1 MLRVWSAPGPRLS
14 VCPGAARGGGAG
26 CVVCVSLGCA
36 RGARGPRNKLSWRRP
51 VASPV
56 GPGLRLGSEGWG
68 PGGRRL
74 RHVGLFVVSQVQ
86 RGAGWWRIRD
96 GAGSAGRRGR
106 GPEGPARA
114 GCTFEETSDP
124 AVPCEYSQAQYDDFQ
139 WEQVRIHPGTRA
151 PADLPHGSYLVV
163 NASQHAPGQRA
174 HVIFQSL
181 SENDT
186 HCVQFSYFLY
196 SRDGHSPGT
205 LGIYVRVNGGPLG
218 SAVWN
223 MTGSHGRQWHQAELA
238 VSTFW
243 PNEYQ
248 VLFEALIS
256 PDRRGYMGLDDILL
270 LSYPC
275 AKAPHFSRLGD
286 VEVNAGQNASFQCMA
301 AGRAAEAERFLLQR
315 QSGALLPAAGVRHI
329 SHRRFM
335 ATFSLVAVS
344 REDQDLYRCVSQ
356 APRGA
361 GVSNFAELIVKEP
374 PTPIAP
380 PQLLRAGPTYLIIQ
394 LNTNSI
400 IGDGPIVRKEIEYR
414 MARGPWAEVHAVSLQ
429 TYKLWHLD
437 PDTEYE
443 ISVLLTRP
451 GDGGTGRPGPPLVSR
466 TKCAEPMRAPKGL
479 AFAEIQARQLTLQ
492 WEPLGYNVTRC
503 HTYTVS
509 LCYHYTLGSSH
520 NQTVRECVKMERGVS
535 RYTIKNLLPY
545 RNVHV
550 RLVLTNPEG
559 RKEGKEVTFQ
569 TDEDVPGG
577 IAAESLTFT
586 PLEDMI
592 FLKWEEPQE
601 PNGLITQ
608 YEISYQSVE
617 SSDPAV
623 NVPGPRRT
631 ISKLR
636 NETYHVFS
644 NLHPGTTYLFSVRA
658 RTGKGF
664 GQAALTEITTNIS
677 APSFDYADM
686 PSPLGESENTIT
698 VLLRPAQ
705 GRGAPIS
712 VYQVI
717 VEEERPR
724 RLRREP
730 GSQDCFPVPLTFD
743 AALARGLVHY
753 FGAELAASSLPE
765 AMPFTVGDNQTYR
778 GFWNPPLEPRK
789 AYLIYFQAASHLKG
803 ETRLNCIRLARKAA
817 CKESKQPLEVSQRS
831 EEMGLILGICAGG
844 LAVLILL
851 LGAIIIIIRKGRN
864 HYAYS
869 YYPKPVNMTKATVNY
884 RQEKTHMMSAV
895 DRSFTDQSTLQEDER
910 LGLSFMDAHGYS
922 PRGDQRGGGVT
933 EASSL
938 LGGSPR
944 RPCGRK
950 GSPYHT
956 GQLHPAVRVADLL
969 QHINQMKTAE
979 GYGFKQEY
987 ESFFEGW
994 DATKKKDKVKGAR
1007 QEPMPAYDRHRVKLH
1022 PMLGDPDA
1030 DYINANYIDIRI
1042 NREGYHR
1049 SNHFIATQGPKPE
1062 MVYDF
1067 WRMVWQE
1074 HCSSIVMITK
1084 LVEVGRVKCSRY
1096 WPEDS
1101 DMYGD
1106 IKITLVKTE
1115 TLAEYVV
1122 RSFALERRGYSARH
1136 EVRQF
1141 HFTAW
1146 PEHGVPYHA
1155 TGLLA
1160 FIRRVK
1166 ASTPPDAGPVVIH
1179 CSAGTGRTGCYIVL
1193 DVMLDMAECEGV
1205 VDIYNC
1211 VKTLCSRRVNMI
1223 QTEEQYIFIHDAILE
1238 ACLCGET
1245 TIPVSEFKA
1254 TYKEMIRIDPQSN
1267 SSQLREEFQ
1276 TLNSVTP
1283 PLDVEECSIALLP
1296 RNRDKNRSMDVLP
1309 PDRCL
1314 PFLVST
1320 DGDPNNYI
1328 NAALTDSYTRSA
1340 AFIVTLHP
1348 LQSTTPDFWRLV
1360 YDYGCTSIV
1369 MLNQLHQ
1376 SNSAWPCLQ
1385 YWPEPGRQQYGLM
1398 EVEFVSGTADEDLVA
1413 RVFRVQ
1419 NISRMQEGHLLVR
1432 HFQFLRWSAYRDT
1445 PDSKKA
1451 FLHLLAAVDK
1461 WQAESGDG
1469 RTVVHCLNGGGRSGT
1484 FCACATVLEMIR
1496 CHNLVDVFFA
1506 AKTLRNYKPNMVET
1520 LDQYHFCYDVA
1531 LEYLEGLESR

>member
-1 MLRVWSAPGPRLS
+1 MAGAQALILALTFGLCAPESGTPT
-14 VCPGAARGGGAG
+14 AG
-26 CVVCVSLGCA
+26 CSFDEDGD
-36 RGARGPRNKLSWRRP
+36 P
-51 VASPV
+51 VA
-56 GPGLRLGSEGWG
+56 
-68 PGGRRL
+68 
-74 RHVGLFVVSQVQ
+74 
-86 RGAGWWRIRD
+86 
-96 GAGSAGRRGR
+96 
-106 GPEGPARA
+106 
-114 GCTFEETSDP
+114 
-124 AVPCEYSQAQYDDFQ
+124 PCEYSQAQYDDFQ
-139 WEQVRIHPGTRA
+139 WERVRNDAGPRF
-151 PADLPHGSYLVV
+151 PPDLPHGSYLMV
-163 NASQHAPGQRA
+163 NSSQHAAGQRA
-174 HVIFQSL
+174 HLVFQSL

-186 HCVQFSYFLY
+186 HCLQFSYFLY
-196 SRDGHSPGT
+196 SRDGHSPGA
-205 LGIYVRVNGGPLG
+205 LGVYVRVNGGPLG
-218 SAVWN
+218 SPVWN
-223 MTGSHGRQWHQAELA
+223 MSGSHGRQWHQAELA

-248 VLFEALIS
+248 VLFESVIS

-270 LSYPC
+270 FSYPC

-286 VEVNAGQNASFQCMA
+286 VEVNAGQNATFQCMA
-301 AGRAAEAERFLLQR
+301 AGRPSEAEQFLLQR
-315 QSGALLPAAGVRHI
+315 QGGLMVPAASVKHI
-329 SHRRFM
+329 SHRRFL
-335 ATFSLVAVS
+335 ATFLLPEVG
-344 REDQDLYRCVSQ
+344 RGEQDLYRCVSQ

-380 PQLLRAGPTYLIIQ
+380 PQLLRAGSTYLIIQ

-414 MARGPWAEVHAVSLQ
+414 MSRGPWAEVHAVSMQ

-451 GDGGTGRPGPPLVSR
+451 GEGGTGKPGPALISR

-479 AFAEIQARQLTLQ
+479 AFSEIQSRQLTLQ
-492 WEPLGYNVTRC
+492 WELLGYNVTRC

-509 LCYHYTLGSSH
+509 LCYRYTVGSSH
-520 NQTVRECVKMERGVS
+520 NQTFRECVKMERGTN

-545 RNVHV
+545 RNIHV
-550 RLVLTNPEG
+550 RLILTNPEG
-559 RKEGKEVTFQ
+559 RKEGKEVIFQ

-577 IAAESLTFT
+577 ISAESLTFT

-592 FLKWEEPQE
+592 FLKWEEPLE

-608 YEISYQSVE
+608 YEISYQSIE

-631 ISKLR
+631 VSKLR

-664 GQAALTEITTNIS
+664 GQTALTEITTNIS
-677 APSFDYADM
+677 APSFDYGDM
-686 PSPLGESENTIT
+686 PSPLGESESTIT

-717 VEEERPR
+717 VEEDRAR
-724 RLRREP
+724 RMKREP
-730 GSQDCFPVPLTFD
+730 GGQDCFPVPLTFD
-743 AALARGLVHY
+743 AALARGAVHY
-753 FGAELAASSLPE
+753 FGAELPASSLLE
-765 AMPFTVGDNQTYR
+765 ATPFTVGDNQTYR
-778 GFWNPPLEPRK
+778 GYWNPPLEPKK
-789 AYLIYFQAASHLKG
+789 AYLIYFQATSHLKG
-803 ETRLNCIRLARKAA
+803 ETRLNCIRIARKAA
-817 CKESKQPLEVSQRS
+817 CKESKRPLEVSQHS
-831 EEMGLILGICAGG
+831 EEMGLILGVCAGG
-844 LAVLILL
+844 LVVLIIL
-851 LGAIIIIIRKGRN
+851 LGAIIIIIRKGRD
-864 HYAYS
+864 YYSYS
-869 YYPKPVNMTKATVNY
+869 YYPKPVNMAKATINY
-884 RQEKTHMMSAV
+884 RHEKTHMMSAV

-910 LGLSFMDAHGYS
+910 LGLSFMDAHSYS
-922 PRGDQRGGGVT
+922 TRGDQRSSVVN
-933 EASSL
+933 ESSSL

-994 DATKKKDKVKGAR
+994 DATKKKDKTKGR
-1007 QEPMPAYDRHRVKLH
+1007 TEPVPPYDRHRVKLH
-1022 PMLGDPDA
+1022 PLLGDPNA

-1049 SNHFIATQGPKPE
+1049 SNHFIATQGPRQE

-1096 WPEDS
+1096 WPDDS
-1101 DMYGD
+1101 EMYGD
-1106 IKITLVKTE
+1106 IKITLMKTE
-1115 TLAEYVV
+1115 TLAEYAV
-1122 RSFALERRGYSARH
+1122 RTFAMERRGYSARH
-1136 EVRQF
+1136 EVQQF

-1166 ASTPPDAGPVVIH
+1166 ASTPPDAGPIVIH

-1223 QTEEQYIFIHDAILE
+1223 QTEEQYVFIHDAILE

-1267 SSQLREEFQ
+1267 SSQLRDEFQ

-1296 RNRDKNRSMDVLP
+1296 RNREKNRSMDVLP

-1314 PFLVST
+1314 PFLIST

-1328 NAALTDSYTRSA
+1328 NAALTDSYTQSA

-1369 MLNQLHQ
+1369 MLNQLNQ
-1376 SNSAWPCLQ
+1376 SNSAWPCPQ
-1385 YWPEPGRQQYGLM
+1385 YWPEPGRQQYGPM
-1398 EVEFVSGTADEDLVA
+1398 DVEFVSGMADDDLIA
-1413 RVFRVQ
+1413 RLFRVQ
-1419 NISRMQEGHLLVR
+1419 NLTRLQEGHLLVR

-1451 FLHLLAAVDK
+1451 FLHLLAEVEK
-1461 WQAESGDG
+1461 WQAESGEG
-1469 RTVVHCLNGGGRSGT
+1469 RTIVHCLNGGGRSGT
-1484 FCACATVLEMIR
+1484 FCASTTVLEMIR

-1506 AKTLRNYKPNMVET
+1506 AKMLRNYKPNMVET
-1520 LDQYHFCYDVA
+1520 LEQYHFCYDVA
-1531 LEYLEGLESR
+1531 LEYLESLETR

>member
-1 MLRVWSAPGPRLS
+1 MRSARALLLALALRVYALDT
-14 VCPGAARGGGAG
+14 
-26 CVVCVSLGCA
+26 
-36 RGARGPRNKLSWRRP
+36 
-51 VASPV
+51 
-56 GPGLRLGSEGWG
+56 ET
-68 PGGRRL
+68 
-74 RHVGLFVVSQVQ
+74 
-86 RGAGWWRIRD
+86 
-96 GAGSAGRRGR
+96 
-106 GPEGPARA
+106 PAA
-114 GCTFEETSDP
+114 GCTFEEDSDP
-124 AVPCEYSQAQYDDFQ
+124 NQCEYSQGEDDDFD
-139 WEQVRIHPGTRA
+139 WELIRSYLMPHLTP
-151 PADLPHGSYLVV
+151 DLPHGSYLMV
-163 NASQHAPGQRA
+163 NSSQHSPGQKA
-174 HVIFQSL
+174 HLLLQAL

-186 HCVQFSYFLY
+186 HCLQFSYFMF

-205 LGIYVRVNGGPLG
+205 LSAYVRVTGGLVG

-223 MTGSHGRQWHQAELA
+223 ASGSHGRQWHQAELA
-238 VSTFW
+238 VSLFW

-248 VLFEALIS
+248 VLFEAVVS
-256 PDRRGYMGLDDILL
+256 SERRGYLGLDDILL
-270 LSYPC
+270 LNYPC
-275 AKAPHFSRLGD
+275 SKAPHFSRLGD
-286 VEVNAGQNASFQCMA
+286 VEVNAGQNATFQCVA
-301 AGRAAEAERFLLQR
+301 AGKAAEAERFLMQR
-315 QSGALLPAAGVRHI
+315 QSGEVVPAASVKHI
-329 SHRRFM
+329 SHRRFL
-335 ATFSLVAVS
+335 ATFQLDTVS
-344 REDQDLYRCVSQ
+344 KAEQDLYRCVTQS
-356 APRGA
+356 ARGA

-380 PQLLRAGPTYLIIQ
+380 PQLLRAGSTYLIIQ

-414 MARGPWAEVHAVSLQ
+414 MTSGPWSEVHAVNMQ

-451 GDGGTGRPGPPLVSR
+451 GEGGTGKPGPPLISR

-479 AFAEIQARQLTLQ
+479 AFSEIQSRQLTLQ
-492 WEPLGYNVTRC
+492 WEPLGYNLTRC

-509 LCYHYTLGSSH
+509 LCYRYFVGSSH
-520 NQTVRECVKMERGVS
+520 NQTFQECVKMERNAN

-545 RNVHV
+545 KNIHV
-550 RLVLTNPEG
+550 KLILSNPEG
-559 RKEGKEVTFQ
+559 RKEGKEVIFQ

-577 IAAESLTFT
+577 IASESLTFT

-592 FLKWEEPQE
+592 FLKWEEPVE

-608 YEISYQSVE
+608 YEISYQSIE

-631 ISKLR
+631 VSKLR

-664 GQAALTEITTNIS
+664 GQTALTEITTNIS
-677 APSFDYADM
+677 APTFDYGDM
-686 PSPLGESENTIT
+686 PSPLSESESTIT

-712 VYQVI
+712 TYQVI
-717 VEEERPR
+717 VEEDRPKK
-724 RLRREP
+724 LKREL
-730 GSQDCFPVPLTFD
+730 GGQECFPVPLTFD
-743 AALARGLVHY
+743 DAMSRGSVHY
-753 FGAELAASSLPE
+753 FGAELPASSLTE
-765 AMPFTVGDNQTYR
+765 AKPFTVGDNQTYS
-778 GFWNPPLEPRK
+778 GYWNPPLEPKK
-789 AYLIYFQAASHLKG
+789 AYLIYFQAMSNLKG
-803 ETRLNCIRLARKAA
+803 ETRLNCVRIARKAA
-817 CKESKQPLEVSQRS
+817 CKESKRPLEVSQHS
-831 EEMGLILGICAGG
+831 DEMGLILGICAGG
-844 LAVLILL
+844 LIVLIIL
-851 LGAIIIIIRKGRN
+851 LGAIIVAIRKG
-864 HYAYS
+864 
-869 YYPKPVNMTKATVNY
+869 KPVNMTKATINY
-884 RQEKTHMMSAV
+884 RHEKTHMMSAI

-910 LGLSFMDAHGYS
+910 LGLSFMDTHGYGN
-922 PRGDQRGGGVT
+922 RGDQRSSVVN
-933 EASSL
+933 ESSSL

-944 RPCGRK
+944 RQCGRK

-994 DATKKKDKVKGAR
+994 DASKKKDKTKGR
-1007 QEPMPAYDRHRVKLH
+1007 QDHVSTYDRHRVKLH
-1022 PMLGDPDA
+1022 PLLGDPNS

-1049 SNHFIATQGPKPE
+1049 SNHFIATQGPKQE

-1084 LVEVGRVKCSRY
+1084 LVEVGRVKCSKY
-1096 WPEDS
+1096 WPDDS
-1101 DMYGD
+1101 EMYGD
-1106 IKITLVKTE
+1106 IKITLVESE
-1115 TLAEYVV
+1115 TLAEYAV
-1122 RSFALERRGYSARH
+1122 RTFALERRGYSARH
-1136 EVRQF
+1136 EVKQF
-1141 HFTAW
+1141 HFMSW

-1166 ASTPPDAGPVVIH
+1166 ASTPPDAGPIVIH

-1211 VKTLCSRRVNMI
+1211 VKTLCSRRINMI

-1245 TIPVSEFKA
+1245 SIPASEFKP
-1254 TYKEMIRIDPQSN
+1254 TYKEMVRIEPQSN

-1283 PLDVEECSIALLP
+1283 HLDVEECSIALLP
-1296 RNRDKNRSMDVLP
+1296 RNRERNRSMDVLP

-1314 PFLVST
+1314 PFLISV
-1320 DGDPNNYI
+1320 DGDSNNYI
-1328 NAALTDSYTRSA
+1328 NAALTDSYTKSA

-1348 LQSTTPDFWRLV
+1348 LQNTTTDFWRLV

-1369 MLNQLHQ
+1369 MLNQLNQ

-1385 YWPEPGRQQYGLM
+1385 YWPEPGLQQYGPM
-1398 EVEFVSGTADEDLVA
+1398 EVEYISGVADEDIVSRL
-1413 RVFRVQ
+1413 FRVQ
-1419 NISRMQEGHLLVR
+1419 NITRLQEGHLMVR
-1432 HFQFLRWSAYRDT
+1432 HFQYLRWSAYRDI
-1445 PDSKKA
+1445 PDSKKS
-1451 FLHLLAAVDK
+1451 FLHLLAQVER
-1461 WQAESGDG
+1461 WQKESGDG

-1484 FCACATVLEMIR
+1484 FCASTMILEMIK
-1496 CHNLVDVFFA
+1496 CHNMADVFFA

-1520 LDQYHFCYDVA
+1520 LVSTRPSLSTLAAGPGTEKRCWGCSPPKTPPSPPQILMSIMGILPPALCWNGLGSEAAPQSSLGLVFILPCQY
-1531 LEYLEGLESR
+1531 GLRVSARTVGNPPQELQGRVTLIHRM

>member
-1 MLRVWSAPGPRLS
+1 VKNSFLIMLPVLHPPPSP
-14 VCPGAARGGGAG
+14 
-26 CVVCVSLGCA
+26 SLLA
-36 RGARGPRNKLSWRRP
+36 KLGRCGTKGDDSMF
-51 VASPV
+51 SP
-56 GPGLRLGSEGWG
+56 
-68 PGGRRL
+68 
-74 RHVGLFVVSQVQ
+74 
-86 RGAGWWRIRD
+86 
-96 GAGSAGRRGR
+96 
-106 GPEGPARA
+106 
-114 GCTFEETSDP
+114 TSP
-124 AVPCEYSQAQYDDFQ
+124 SPTA
-139 WEQVRIHPGTRA
+139 
-151 PADLPHGSYLVV
+151 GSYLMV
-163 NASQHAPGQRA
+163 NSSQHAPGQKA
-174 HVIFQSL
+174 HLLFQAL

-186 HCVQFSYFLY
+186 HCLQFSYFMY

-205 LGIYVRVNGGPLG
+205 LSAYVRVTGGPVG

-223 MTGSHGRQWHQAELA
+223 ASGSHGRQWHQAELA
-238 VSTFW
+238 VSLFW

-248 VLFEALIS
+248 VLFEAVVS
-256 PDRRGYMGLDDILL
+256 SERRGYLGLDDILL
-270 LSYPC
+270 LNYPC
-275 AKAPHFSRLGD
+275 SKAPHFSRLGD
-286 VEVNAGQNASFQCMA
+286 VEVNAGQNATFQCVA
-301 AGRAAEAERFLLQR
+301 AGKAAEAERFLMQR
-315 QSGALLPAAGVRHI
+315 QSGEVVPAASVKHI
-329 SHRRFM
+329 SHRRFL
-335 ATFSLVAVS
+335 ATFQLDEVAK
-344 REDQDLYRCVSQ
+344 EEQDLYRCITQSS
-356 APRGA
+356 RGS

-380 PQLLRAGPTYLIIQ
+380 PQLLRAGSTYLIIQ

-414 MARGPWAEVHAVSLQ
+414 MTSGPWSEVHAVNMQ

-451 GDGGTGRPGPPLVSR
+451 GEGGTGKPGPPLISR

-479 AFAEIQARQLTLQ
+479 AFSEIQSRQLTLQ
-492 WEPLGYNVTRC
+492 WEPLGYNLTRC

-509 LCYHYTLGSSH
+509 LCYRYFVGTGH
-520 NQTVRECVKMERGVS
+520 NQTFRECVKMERNAN

-545 RNVHV
+545 KNIHV
-550 RLVLTNPEG
+550 KLILSNPEG
-559 RKEGKEVTFQ
+559 RKEGKEVIFQ

-577 IAAESLTFT
+577 IASESLTFT

-592 FLKWEEPQE
+592 FLKWEEPVE

-608 YEISYQSVE
+608 YEISYQSIE

-664 GQAALTEITTNIS
+664 GQTALTEITTNIS
-677 APSFDYADM
+677 APTFDYGDM
-686 PSPLGESENTIT
+686 PSPLSESESTIT

-712 VYQVI
+712 TYQVI
-717 VEEERPR
+717 VEEDRPKK
-724 RLRREP
+724 LKREL
-730 GSQDCFPVPLTFD
+730 GGQECFPVPLTFD
-743 AALARGLVHY
+743 DAVSRGSVHY
-753 FGAELAASSLPE
+753 FGAELPASSLTE
-765 AMPFTVGDNQTYR
+765 AKPFTVGDNQTYS
-778 GFWNPPLEPRK
+778 GYWNPPLEPKK
-789 AYLIYFQAASHLKG
+789 AYLIYFQAMSNLKG
-803 ETRLNCIRLARKAA
+803 VSSCGTR
-817 CKESKQPLEVSQRS
+817 SKRPLEVSQHS

-844 LAVLILL
+844 LIVLIIL
-851 LGAIIIIIRKGRN
+851 LGAIIVVIRKG
-864 HYAYS
+864 
-869 YYPKPVNMTKATVNY
+869 KPVNMTKATINY
-884 RQEKTHMMSAV
+884 RHEKTHMMSAI

-910 LGLSFMDAHGYS
+910 LGLSFMDTHNYGN
-922 PRGDQRGGGVT
+922 RGKDGEPHSVVN
-933 EASSL
+933 ESSSL

-944 RPCGRK
+944 RQCGRK

-987 ESFFEGW
+987 EVRASCGEVLGRVG
-994 DATKKKDKVKGAR
+994 D
-1007 QEPMPAYDRHRVKLH
+1007 DRHRVKLH
-1022 PMLGDPDA
+1022 PLLGDPNS
-1030 DYINANYIDIRI
+1030 DYINANYIDVS
-1042 NREGYHR
+1042 GDSASLH
-1049 SNHFIATQGPKPE
+1049 GGVWE

-1084 LVEVGRVKCSRY
+1084 LVEVGRVKCSKY
-1096 WPEDS
+1096 WPDDS
-1101 DMYGD
+1101 EMYGD
-1106 IKITLVKTE
+1106 IKITLVKSE
-1115 TLAEYVV
+1115 TLAEYAV
-1122 RSFALERRGYSARH
+1122 RTFALERRGYSARH
-1136 EVRQF
+1136 EVKQF
-1141 HFTAW
+1141 HFTSW

-1166 ASTPPDAGPVVIH
+1166 ASTPPDAGPIVIH

-1211 VKTLCSRRVNMI
+1211 VKTLCSRRINMI
-1223 QTEEQYIFIHDAILE
+1223 QTEEQYVFIHDAILE

-1245 TIPVSEFKA
+1245 SIPANEFKP
-1254 TYKEMIRIDPQSN
+1254 TYKEMVRIEPQSN

-1283 PLDVEECSIALLP
+1283 HLDVEECSIALLP
-1296 RNRDKNRSMDVLP
+1296 RNRERNRSMDVLP

-1314 PFLVST
+1314 PFLISV
-1320 DGDPNNYI
+1320 DGDSNNYI
-1328 NAALTDSYTRSA
+1328 NAALTDSYTKSA

-1348 LQSTTPDFWRLV
+1348 LQNTTTDFWRLV

-1369 MLNQLHQ
+1369 MLNHKLFLFSPQ
-1376 SNSAWPCLQ
+1376 PCLQ
-1385 YWPEPGRQQYGLM
+1385 YWPEPGLQQYGPM
-1398 EVEFVSGTADEDLVA
+1398 EVEYVSGAADEDIVSRL
-1413 RVFRVQ
+1413 FRVQ
-1419 NISRMQEGHLLVR
+1419 NITRLQEGHLMVR
-1432 HFQFLRWSAYRDT
+1432 HFQYLRWSPYRDT
-1445 PDSKKA
+1445 PDSKKS
-1451 FLHLLAAVDK
+1451 FLHLLAQVER
-1461 WQAESGDG
+1461 WQKESGDG

-1484 FCACATVLEMIR
+1484 FCASTMILEMIK
-1496 CHNLVDVFFA
+1496 CHNMADVFYA

-1520 LDQYHFCYDVA
+1520 LEQYHFCYDIA
-1531 LEYLEGLESR
+1531 LEYLESLETR

>member
-1 MLRVWSAPGPRLS
+1 MRSARALLLALALRVYALDT
-14 VCPGAARGGGAG
+14 
-26 CVVCVSLGCA
+26 
-36 RGARGPRNKLSWRRP
+36 
-51 VASPV
+51 
-56 GPGLRLGSEGWG
+56 ET
-68 PGGRRL
+68 
-74 RHVGLFVVSQVQ
+74 
-86 RGAGWWRIRD
+86 
-96 GAGSAGRRGR
+96 
-106 GPEGPARA
+106 PAA
-114 GCTFEETSDP
+114 GCTFEEDSDP
-124 AVPCEYSQAQYDDFQ
+124 SQCEYSQGEDDDFD
-139 WEQVRIHPGTRA
+139 WELIRSYLVPHLMP
-151 PADLPHGSYLVV
+151 DLPHGSYLMV
-163 NASQHAPGQRA
+163 NSSQHTPGQKA
-174 HVIFQSL
+174 HLLFQAL

-186 HCVQFSYFLY
+186 HCLQFSYFMF

-205 LGIYVRVNGGPLG
+205 LSAYVWVTGGLVG

-223 MTGSHGRQWHQAELA
+223 ASGSHGRQWHQAELA
-238 VSTFW
+238 VSLFW
-243 PNEYQ
+243 PSEYQ
-248 VLFEALIS
+248 VLFEAVVS
-256 PDRRGYMGLDDILL
+256 SERRGYLGLDDILL
-270 LSYPC
+270 LNYPC
-275 AKAPHFSRLGD
+275 SKAPHFSRLGD
-286 VEVNAGQNASFQCMA
+286 VEVNAGQNATFQCVA
-301 AGRAAEAERFLLQR
+301 AGKAAEAERFLMQR
-315 QSGALLPAAGVRHI
+315 QSGEVVPAASVKHI
-329 SHRRFM
+329 SHRRFL
-335 ATFSLVAVS
+335 ATFQLDAVS
-344 REDQDLYRCVSQ
+344 KAEQDLYRCVTQS
-356 APRGA
+356 ARGA

-380 PQLLRAGPTYLIIQ
+380 PQLLRAGSTYLIIQ

-414 MARGPWAEVHAVSLQ
+414 MTSGPWSEVHAVNMQ

-451 GDGGTGRPGPPLVSR
+451 GEGGTGKPGPPLISR

-479 AFAEIQARQLTLQ
+479 AFSEIQSRQLTLQ
-492 WEPLGYNVTRC
+492 WEPLGYNLTRC
-503 HTYTVS
+503 HTYTMS
-509 LCYHYTLGSSH
+509 LCYRYFVGSGH
-520 NQTVRECVKMERGVS
+520 NQTFQECVKMERNAN

-545 RNVHV
+545 KNIHV
-550 RLVLTNPEG
+550 KLILSNPEG
-559 RKEGKEVTFQ
+559 RKEGKEVIFQ

-577 IAAESLTFT
+577 IASESLTFT

-592 FLKWEEPQE
+592 FLKWEEPVE

-608 YEISYQSVE
+608 YEISYQSIE

-631 ISKLR
+631 VSKLR

-664 GQAALTEITTNIS
+664 GQTALTEITTNIS
-677 APSFDYADM
+677 APTFDYGDM
-686 PSPLGESENTIT
+686 PSPLSESESTIT

-712 VYQVI
+712 TYQVI
-717 VEEERPR
+717 VEEDRPKK
-724 RLRREP
+724 LKREL
-730 GSQDCFPVPLTFD
+730 GGQECFPVPLTFD
-743 AALARGLVHY
+743 DAVSRGSVHY
-753 FGAELAASSLPE
+753 FGAELPASSLTE
-765 AMPFTVGDNQTYR
+765 AKPFTVGDNQTYS
-778 GFWNPPLEPRK
+778 GYWNPPLEPKK
-789 AYLIYFQAASHLKG
+789 AYLIYFQAMSNLKG
-803 ETRLNCIRLARKAA
+803 ETRLNCVRIARKAA
-817 CKESKQPLEVSQRS
+817 CKESKRPLEVSQHS

-844 LAVLILL
+844 LIILIIL
-851 LGAIIIIIRKGRN
+851 LGAIIVAIRKGRN
-864 HYAYS
+864 YYSYS
-869 YYPKPVNMTKATVNY
+869 YYPKPVNMTKATINY
-884 RQEKTHMMSAV
+884 RHEKTHMMSAI

-910 LGLSFMDAHGYS
+910 LGLSFMDTHGYGN
-922 PRGDQRGGGVT
+922 RGEQRSSVVN
-933 EASSL
+933 ESSSL

-944 RPCGRK
+944 RQCGRK

-994 DATKKKDKVKGAR
+994 DASKKKDKTKGR
-1007 QEPMPAYDRHRVKLH
+1007 QDHVSTYDRHRVKLH
-1022 PMLGDPDA
+1022 PLLGDPNS

-1049 SNHFIATQGPKPE
+1049 SNHFIATQGPKQE

-1084 LVEVGRVKCSRY
+1084 LVEVGRVKCSKY
-1096 WPEDS
+1096 WPDDS
-1101 DMYGD
+1101 EMYGD
-1106 IKITLVKTE
+1106 IKITLVESE
-1115 TLAEYVV
+1115 TLAEYAV
-1122 RSFALERRGYSARH
+1122 RTFALERRGYSARH
-1136 EVRQF
+1136 EVKQF
-1141 HFTAW
+1141 HFMSW

-1211 VKTLCSRRVNMI
+1211 VKTLCSRRINMI

-1245 TIPVSEFKA
+1245 SIPASEFKP
-1254 TYKEMIRIDPQSN
+1254 TYKEMVRIEPQSN

-1283 PLDVEECSIALLP
+1283 HLDVEECSIALLP
-1296 RNRDKNRSMDVLP
+1296 RNRERNRSMDVLP

-1314 PFLVST
+1314 PFLISV
-1320 DGDPNNYI
+1320 DGDSNNYI

-1348 LQSTTPDFWRLV
+1348 LQNTTTDFWRLV

-1369 MLNQLHQ
+1369 MLNQLNQ

-1385 YWPEPGRQQYGLM
+1385 YWPEPGLQHYGPM
-1398 EVEFVSGTADEDLVA
+1398 EVEYISGVADEDIVSRL
-1413 RVFRVQ
+1413 FRVQ
-1419 NISRMQEGHLLVR
+1419 NVTRLQEGHLMVR
-1432 HFQFLRWSAYRDT
+1432 HFQYLRWSAYRDT
-1445 PDSKKA
+1445 PDSKKS
-1451 FLHLLAAVDK
+1451 FLHLLAQVER
-1461 WQAESGDG
+1461 WQKESGDG

-1484 FCACATVLEMIR
+1484 FCASTMILEMIK
-1496 CHNLVDVFFA
+1496 CHNMADVFFA

-1520 LDQYHFCYDVA
+1520 LEQYHFCYDIA
-1531 LEYLEGLESR
+1531 LEYLESLETR

>member
-1 MLRVWSAPGPRLS
+1 
-14 VCPGAARGGGAG
+14 
-26 CVVCVSLGCA
+26 
-36 RGARGPRNKLSWRRP
+36 
-51 VASPV
+51 
-56 GPGLRLGSEGWG
+56 
-68 PGGRRL
+68 
-74 RHVGLFVVSQVQ
+74 
-86 RGAGWWRIRD
+86 
-96 GAGSAGRRGR
+96 
-106 GPEGPARA
+106 
-114 GCTFEETSDP
+114 
-124 AVPCEYSQAQYDDFQ
+124 
-139 WEQVRIHPGTRA
+139 
-151 PADLPHGSYLVV
+151 LPSSSYLMV
-163 NASQHAPGQRA
+163 NTSQHAPGQRA

-205 LGIYVRVNGGPLG
+205 LGVYVRVNGGPLG

-301 AGRAAEAERFLLQR
+301 AGRAAEAERFLLQV
-315 QSGALLPAAGVRHI
+315 SGSG
-329 SHRRFM
+329 
-335 ATFSLVAVS
+335 
-344 REDQDLYRCVSQ
+344 DLGWGRGIWVWWD
-356 APRGA
+356 AELGA
-361 GVSNFAELIVKEP
+361 GVSQQHRSAPPLPHLLAEP

-451 GDGGTGRPGPPLVSR
+451 GDGGTGRPGPPLISR

-509 LCYHYTLGSSH
+509 LCYHYILGSSH
-520 NQTVRECVKMERGVS
+520 NQTIRECVKTEQGVS

-608 YEISYQSVE
+608 YEISYQSIE

-717 VEEERPR
+717 VEEERAR

-730 GSQDCFPVPLTFD
+730 GGQDCFPVPLTFE

-778 GFWNPPLEPRK
+778 GFWNPPLEPR
-789 AYLIYFQAASHLKG
+789 A
-803 ETRLNCIRLARKAA
+803 
-817 CKESKQPLEVSQRS
+817 KQSPQHP
-831 EEMGLILGICAGG
+831 EM
-844 LAVLILL
+844 L
-851 LGAIIIIIRKGRN
+851 LGQLLAPGLEAPLLQGLPTHLWVLSSPTQCLCLPSTPLSR
-864 HYAYS
+864 
-869 YYPKPVNMTKATVNY
+869 KPVNMTKATVNY

-910 LGLSFMDAHGYS
+910 LGLSFMDTHGYN
-922 PRGDQRGGGVT
+922 QRSGGVT

-987 ESFFEGW
+987 EVHAGP
-994 DATKKKDKVKGAR
+994 G
-1007 QEPMPAYDRHRVKLH
+1007 PAGPLRRPHLVLTLYDRHRVKLH
-1022 PMLGDPDA
+1022 PMLGDPNA
-1030 DYINANYIDIRI
+1030 DYINANYIDVSALPCHFCRP
-1042 NREGYHR
+1042 GPAR
-1049 SNHFIATQGPKPE
+1049 SRLTIQAGQKPVGIHGATSPLSPVLWGLQ
-1062 MVYDF
+1062 
-1067 WRMVWQE
+1067 
-1074 HCSSIVMITK
+1074 
-1084 LVEVGRVKCSRY
+1084 VKCSRY

-1101 DMYGD
+1101 DTYGD

-1122 RSFALERRGYSARH
+1122 RTFALERRGYSARH

-1166 ASTPPDAGPVVIH
+1166 ASTPPDAGPIVIH

-1314 PFLVST
+1314 PFLIST

-1369 MLNQLHQ
+1369 MLNQLNQ
-1376 SNSAWPCLQ
+1376 SNS

-1398 EVEFVSGTADEDLVA
+1398 EVEFMSGTADEDLVA

-1419 NISRMQEGHLLVR
+1419 NISRLQEGHLLVR

-1451 FLHLLAAVDK
+1451 FLHLLAEVDK

-1469 RTVVHCLNGGGRSGT
+1469 RTIVHCLNGGGRSGT
-1484 FCACATVLEMIR
+1484 FCACSTVLEMIR

-1520 LDQYHFCYDVA
+1520 MDQYHFCYDVA

>member
-1 MLRVWSAPGPRLS
+1 M
-14 VCPGAARGGGAG
+14 
-26 CVVCVSLGCA
+26 
-36 RGARGPRNKLSWRRP
+36 
-51 VASPV
+51 
-56 GPGLRLGSEGWG
+56 
-68 PGGRRL
+68 
-74 RHVGLFVVSQVQ
+74 
-86 RGAGWWRIRD
+86 
-96 GAGSAGRRGR
+96 
-106 GPEGPARA
+106 
-114 GCTFEETSDP
+114 
-124 AVPCEYSQAQYDDFQ
+124 
-139 WEQVRIHPGTRA
+139 
-151 PADLPHGSYLVV
+151 V

-174 HVIFQSL
+174 HIIFQTL

-205 LGIYVRVNGGPLG
+205 LGVYVRVNGGPLG

-256 PDRRGYMGLDDILL
+256 PDHKGYIGLDDILL
-270 LSYPC
+270 FSYPC

-301 AGRAAEAERFLLQR
+301 AGRAAEAEHFFLQR
-315 QSGALLPAAGVRHI
+315 QSGVLVPAAGVRHI
-329 SHRRFM
+329 SHRRFL
-335 ATFSLVAVS
+335 ATFPLASVGRS
-344 REDQDLYRCVSQ
+344 EQDLYRCVSQ

-414 MARGPWAEVHAVSLQ
+414 MARGPWAEVHAVNLQ

-451 GDGGTGRPGPPLVSR
+451 GDGGTGRPGPPLISR
-466 TKCAEPMRAPKGL
+466 TKCAEPTRAPKGL

-503 HTYTVS
+503 HTYAVS
-509 LCYHYTLGSSH
+509 LCYRYTLGGSH
-520 NQTVRECVKMERGVS
+520 NQTIRECVKMERGAS
-535 RYTIKNLLPY
+535 RYTIKNLLPF
-545 RNVHV
+545 RNIHV
-550 RLVLTNPEG
+550 RLILTNPEG

-608 YEISYQSVE
+608 YEISYQSIE

-658 RTGKGF
+658 RTSKGF

-712 VYQVI
+712 VYQVV

-730 GSQDCFPVPLTFD
+730 GAQDCFSVPLTFET
-743 AALARGLVHY
+743 ALARGLVHY
-753 FGAELAASSLPE
+753 FGAELAASSLLE

-803 ETRLNCIRLARKAA
+803 ETRLNCIRIARKAA
-817 CKESKQPLEVSQRS
+817 CKESKRPLEVSQRS

-851 LGAIIIIIRKGRN
+851 LGAIIVIIRKGRDR
-864 HYAYS
+864 YAYS

-910 LGLSFMDAHGYS
+910 LGLSFMDAPGYS
-922 PRGDQRGGGVT
+922 PRGDQRSGGVT

-994 DATKKKDKVKGAR
+994 DATKKKDKLKGGR
-1007 QEPMPAYDRHRVKLH
+1007 QEPVSAYDRHHVKLH
-1022 PMLGDPDA
+1022 PMLADPDA
-1030 DYINANYIDIRI
+1030 DYISANYIDIRI
-1042 NREGYHR
+1042 NRQHHPR
-1049 SNHFIATQGPKPE
+1049 RLQQGL
-1062 MVYDF
+1062 
-1067 WRMVWQE
+1067 
-1074 HCSSIVMITK
+1074 SSV
-1084 LVEVGRVKCSRY
+1084 V
-1096 WPEDS
+1096 
-1101 DMYGD
+1101 
-1106 IKITLVKTE
+1106 
-1115 TLAEYVV
+1115 LAP
-1122 RSFALERRGYSARH
+1122 AMLL
-1136 EVRQF
+1136 
-1141 HFTAW
+1141 
-1146 PEHGVPYHA
+1146 GV
-1155 TGLLA
+1155 
-1160 FIRRVK
+1160 
-1166 ASTPPDAGPVVIH
+1166 
-1179 CSAGTGRTGCYIVL
+1179 
-1193 DVMLDMAECEGV
+1193 
-1205 VDIYNC
+1205 
-1211 VKTLCSRRVNMI
+1211 
-1223 QTEEQYIFIHDAILE
+1223 
-1238 ACLCGET
+1238 
-1245 TIPVSEFKA
+1245 
-1254 TYKEMIRIDPQSN
+1254 
-1267 SSQLREEFQ
+1267 
-1276 TLNSVTP
+1276 
-1283 PLDVEECSIALLP
+1283 
-1296 RNRDKNRSMDVLP
+1296 
-1309 PDRCL
+1309 
-1314 PFLVST
+1314 
-1320 DGDPNNYI
+1320 
-1328 NAALTDSYTRSA
+1328 
-1340 AFIVTLHP
+1340 
-1348 LQSTTPDFWRLV
+1348 
-1360 YDYGCTSIV
+1360 
-1369 MLNQLHQ
+1369 
-1376 SNSAWPCLQ
+1376 
-1385 YWPEPGRQQYGLM
+1385 
-1398 EVEFVSGTADEDLVA
+1398 
-1413 RVFRVQ
+1413 
-1419 NISRMQEGHLLVR
+1419 
-1432 HFQFLRWSAYRDT
+1432 
-1445 PDSKKA
+1445 
-1451 FLHLLAAVDK
+1451 
-1461 WQAESGDG
+1461 
-1469 RTVVHCLNGGGRSGT
+1469 
-1484 FCACATVLEMIR
+1484 
-1496 CHNLVDVFFA
+1496 
-1506 AKTLRNYKPNMVET
+1506 
-1520 LDQYHFCYDVA
+1520 
-1531 LEYLEGLESR
+1531 

>member
-1 MLRVWSAPGPRLS
+1 
-14 VCPGAARGGGAG
+14 
-26 CVVCVSLGCA
+26 
-36 RGARGPRNKLSWRRP
+36 
-51 VASPV
+51 
-56 GPGLRLGSEGWG
+56 
-68 PGGRRL
+68 
-74 RHVGLFVVSQVQ
+74 
-86 RGAGWWRIRD
+86 
-96 GAGSAGRRGR
+96 
-106 GPEGPARA
+106 
-114 GCTFEETSDP
+114 GCTFEEASDP

-151 PADLPHGSYLVV
+151 PADLPHGSYLMV
-163 NASQHAPGQRA
+163 NTSQHAPGQRA

-205 LGIYVRVNGGPLG
+205 LGVYVRVNGGPLG

-248 VLFEALIS
+248 
-256 PDRRGYMGLDDILL
+256 
-270 LSYPC
+270 
-275 AKAPHFSRLGD
+275 
-286 VEVNAGQNASFQCMA
+286 
-301 AGRAAEAERFLLQR
+301 
-315 QSGALLPAAGVRHI
+315 
-329 SHRRFM
+329 
-335 ATFSLVAVS
+335 
-344 REDQDLYRCVSQ
+344 
-356 APRGA
+356 
-361 GVSNFAELIVKEP
+361 P

-451 GDGGTGRPGPPLVSR
+451 GDGGTGRPGPPLISR

-520 NQTVRECVKMERGVS
+520 NQTIRECVKTEQGVS

-569 TDEDVPGG
+569 TDEDVPSG

-608 YEISYQSVE
+608 YEISYQSIE

-717 VEEERPR
+717 VEEERAR

-730 GSQDCFPVPLTFD
+730 GGQDCFPVPLTFE

-753 FGAELAASSLPE
+753 FGAELVASSLPE

-803 ETRLNCIRLARKAA
+803 ETRLNCIRIARKAA
-817 CKESKQPLEVSQRS
+817 CKESKRPLEVSQRS

-851 LGAIIIIIRKGRN
+851 LGAIIVIIRKGRD

-910 LGLSFMDAHGYS
+910 LGLSFMDTHGYS
-922 PRGDQRGGGVT
+922 TRGDQRSGGVT

-994 DATKKKDKVKGAR
+994 DATKKKDKVKGSR

-1022 PMLGDPDA
+1022 PMLGDPNA
-1030 DYINANYIDIRI
+1030 DYINANYID
-1042 NREGYHR
+1042 GYHR

-1101 DMYGD
+1101 DTYGD

-1122 RSFALERRGYSARH
+1122 RTFALERRGYSARH

-1166 ASTPPDAGPVVIH
+1166 ASTPPDAGPIVIH

-1314 PFLVST
+1314 PFLIST

-1369 MLNQLHQ
+1369 MLNQLNQ

-1398 EVEFVSGTADEDLVA
+1398 EVEFMSGTADEDLVA

-1419 NISRMQEGHLLVR
+1419 NISRLQEGHLLVR

-1451 FLHLLAAVDK
+1451 FLHLLAEVDK

-1469 RTVVHCLNGGGRSGT
+1469 RTIVHCLNGGGRSGT

-1520 LDQYHFCYDVA
+1520 MDQYHFCYDVA

>member
-1 MLRVWSAPGPRLS
+1 MARAQALVLALTFQLCAP
-14 VCPGAARGGGAG
+14 
-26 CVVCVSLGCA
+26 
-36 RGARGPRNKLSWRRP
+36 
-51 VASPV
+51 
-56 GPGLRLGSEGWG
+56 ET
-68 PGGRRL
+68 
-74 RHVGLFVVSQVQ
+74 
-86 RGAGWWRIRD
+86 
-96 GAGSAGRRGR
+96 
-106 GPEGPARA
+106 ETPAA
-114 GCTFEETSDP
+114 GCTFEEASDP

-151 PADLPHGSYLVV
+151 PADLPHGSYLMV
-163 NASQHAPGQRA
+163 NTSQHAPGQRA

-205 LGIYVRVNGGPLG
+205 LGVYVRVNGGPLG

-315 QSGALLPAAGVRHI
+315 QSGALVPAAGVRHI
-329 SHRRFM
+329 SHRRFL
-335 ATFSLVAVS
+335 ATFPLAAVS
-344 REDQDLYRCVSQ
+344 RAEQDLYRCVSQ

-451 GDGGTGRPGPPLVSR
+451 GDGGTGRPGPPLISR

-520 NQTVRECVKMERGVS
+520 NQTIRECVKTEQGVS

-569 TDEDVPGG
+569 TDEDVPSG

-608 YEISYQSVE
+608 YEISYQSIE

-705 GRGAPIS
+705 GRGAPI
-712 VYQVI
+712 
-717 VEEERPR
+717 R
-724 RLRREP
+724 
-730 GSQDCFPVPLTFD
+730 
-743 AALARGLVHY
+743 
-753 FGAELAASSLPE
+753 
-765 AMPFTVGDNQTYR
+765 
-778 GFWNPPLEPRK
+778 
-789 AYLIYFQAASHLKG
+789 
-803 ETRLNCIRLARKAA
+803 
-817 CKESKQPLEVSQRS
+817 
-831 EEMGLILGICAGG
+831 
-844 LAVLILL
+844 
-851 LGAIIIIIRKGRN
+851 
-864 HYAYS
+864 
-869 YYPKPVNMTKATVNY
+869 KPVNMTKATVNY

-910 LGLSFMDAHGYS
+910 LGLSFMDTHGYS
-922 PRGDQRGGGVT
+922 TRGDQRSGGVT

-994 DATKKKDKVKGAR
+994 DATKKKDKVKGSR

-1022 PMLGDPDA
+1022 PMLGDPNA

-1101 DMYGD
+1101 DTYGD

-1122 RSFALERRGYSARH
+1122 RTFALERRGYSARH

-1166 ASTPPDAGPVVIH
+1166 ASTPPDAGPIVIH

-1314 PFLVST
+1314 PFLIST

-1369 MLNQLHQ
+1369 MLNQLNQ

-1398 EVEFVSGTADEDLVA
+1398 EVEFMSGTADEDLVA

-1419 NISRMQEGHLLVR
+1419 NISRLQEGHLLVR

-1451 FLHLLAAVDK
+1451 FLHLLAEVDK

-1469 RTVVHCLNGGGRSGT
+1469 RTIVHCLNGGGRSGT

-1520 LDQYHFCYDVA
+1520 MDQYHFCYDVA

>member
-1 MLRVWSAPGPRLS
+1 MVRAQALVLALTFQLCAP
-14 VCPGAARGGGAG
+14 
-26 CVVCVSLGCA
+26 
-36 RGARGPRNKLSWRRP
+36 
-51 VASPV
+51 
-56 GPGLRLGSEGWG
+56 ET
-68 PGGRRL
+68 
-74 RHVGLFVVSQVQ
+74 
-86 RGAGWWRIRD
+86 
-96 GAGSAGRRGR
+96 
-106 GPEGPARA
+106 ETPAA
-114 GCTFEETSDP
+114 GCTFEEVSDP

-139 WEQVRIHPGTRA
+139 WEQVHVHPGTRS
-151 PADLPHGSYLVV
+151 PADLPHGSYLMV
-163 NASQHAPGQRA
+163 NASQHAAGQRA

-256 PDRRGYMGLDDILL
+256 PDRRGYMGLDDVLL

-301 AGRAAEAERFLLQR
+301 AGRAAEAEHFLLQR
-315 QSGALLPAAGVRHI
+315 QSGVLVPAAGVRHI
-329 SHRRFM
+329 SHRRFL
-335 ATFSLVAVS
+335 ATFLLASVS
-344 REDQDLYRCVSQ
+344 RSEQDLYRCVSQ

-414 MARGPWAEVHAVSLQ
+414 MSRGPWAEVHAVSLQ

-451 GDGGTGRPGPPLVSR
+451 GDGGTGRPGPPLISR

-503 HTYTVS
+503 HTYAVS

-520 NQTVRECVKMERGVS
+520 NQTVRECVKMERGAS

-550 RLVLTNPEG
+550 RLILANPEG

-608 YEISYQSVE
+608 YEISYQSIE

-717 VEEERPR
+717 VEEERQR

-789 AYLIYFQAASHLKG
+789 AYLIYFQATSHLKG
-803 ETRLNCIRLARKAA
+803 ETRLNCIRIARKAA
-817 CKESKQPLEVSQRS
+817 CKESKRPLEVSQRS

-851 LGAIIIIIRKGRN
+851 LGAIIVIIRKGRD

-910 LGLSFMDAHGYS
+910 LGLSFMDTHGYS
-922 PRGDQRGGGVT
+922 PRGDQRSSGVT

-994 DATKKKDKVKGAR
+994 DATKKKDKVKGSR
-1007 QEPMPAYDRHRVKLH
+1007 QEPVPAYDRHRVKLP
-1022 PMLGDPDA
+1022 PMMGGPDA
-1030 DYINANYIDIRI
+1030 DSINANYID
-1042 NREGYHR
+1042 GYHR
-1049 SNHFIATQGPKPE
+1049 SNHFIATQGTCCSAHVHPRPE
-1062 MVYDF
+1062 CRLPSAF
-1067 WRMVWQE
+1067 LLTCLTPCLPPCCL
-1074 HCSSIVMITK
+1074 CSSPTVW
-1084 LVEVGRVKCSRY
+1084 L
-1096 WPEDS
+1096 
-1101 DMYGD
+1101 
-1106 IKITLVKTE
+1106 
-1115 TLAEYVV
+1115 
-1122 RSFALERRGYSARH
+1122 
-1136 EVRQF
+1136 
-1141 HFTAW
+1141 
-1146 PEHGVPYHA
+1146 
-1155 TGLLA
+1155 GLLE
-1160 FIRRVK
+1160 
-1166 ASTPPDAGPVVIH
+1166 
-1179 CSAGTGRTGCYIVL
+1179 SA
-1193 DVMLDMAECEGV
+1193 
-1205 VDIYNC
+1205 
-1211 VKTLCSRRVNMI
+1211 
-1223 QTEEQYIFIHDAILE
+1223 
-1238 ACLCGET
+1238 
-1245 TIPVSEFKA
+1245 
-1254 TYKEMIRIDPQSN
+1254 
-1267 SSQLREEFQ
+1267 
-1276 TLNSVTP
+1276 
-1283 PLDVEECSIALLP
+1283 
-1296 RNRDKNRSMDVLP
+1296 
-1309 PDRCL
+1309 
-1314 PFLVST
+1314 
-1320 DGDPNNYI
+1320 
-1328 NAALTDSYTRSA
+1328 
-1340 AFIVTLHP
+1340 
-1348 LQSTTPDFWRLV
+1348 
-1360 YDYGCTSIV
+1360 
-1369 MLNQLHQ
+1369 HQ
-1376 SNSAWPCLQ
+1376 SLP
-1385 YWPEPGRQQYGLM
+1385 
-1398 EVEFVSGTADEDLVA
+1398 LVVFRA
-1413 RVFRVQ
+1413 RV
-1419 NISRMQEGHLLVR
+1419 SLVC
-1432 HFQFLRWSAYRDT
+1432 SMC
-1445 PDSKKA
+1445 P
-1451 FLHLLAAVDK
+1451 
-1461 WQAESGDG
+1461 
-1469 RTVVHCLNGGGRSGT
+1469 
-1484 FCACATVLEMIR
+1484 
-1496 CHNLVDVFFA
+1496 
-1506 AKTLRNYKPNMVET
+1506 
-1520 LDQYHFCYDVA
+1520 
-1531 LEYLEGLESR
+1531 

>member
-1 MLRVWSAPGPRLS
+1 MRSPLSLLFSKLNMPSMLPVLHPPPSP
-14 VCPGAARGGGAG
+14 
-26 CVVCVSLGCA
+26 SLLA
-36 RGARGPRNKLSWRRP
+36 KLGRCGTKGDDSMF
-51 VASPV
+51 SP
-56 GPGLRLGSEGWG
+56 
-68 PGGRRL
+68 
-74 RHVGLFVVSQVQ
+74 
-86 RGAGWWRIRD
+86 
-96 GAGSAGRRGR
+96 
-106 GPEGPARA
+106 
-114 GCTFEETSDP
+114 TSP
-124 AVPCEYSQAQYDDFQ
+124 SPTA
-139 WEQVRIHPGTRA
+139 
-151 PADLPHGSYLVV
+151 GSYLMV
-163 NASQHAPGQRA
+163 NSSQHAPGQKA
-174 HVIFQSL
+174 HLLFQAL

-186 HCVQFSYFLY
+186 HCLQFSYFMY

-205 LGIYVRVNGGPLG
+205 LSAYVRVTGGPVG

-223 MTGSHGRQWHQAELA
+223 ASGSHGRQWHQAELA
-238 VSTFW
+238 VSLFW

-248 VLFEALIS
+248 VLFEAVVS
-256 PDRRGYMGLDDILL
+256 SERRGYLGLDDILL
-270 LSYPC
+270 LNYPC
-275 AKAPHFSRLGD
+275 SKAPHFSRLGD
-286 VEVNAGQNASFQCMA
+286 VEVNAGQNATFQCVA
-301 AGRAAEAERFLLQR
+301 AGKAAEAERFLMQV
-315 QSGALLPAAGVRHI
+315 SNGGGETSI
-329 SHRRFM
+329 STTNPTHRRFL
-335 ATFSLVAVS
+335 ATFQLDEVAK
-344 REDQDLYRCVSQ
+344 EEQDLYRCITQSS
-356 APRGA
+356 RGS

-380 PQLLRAGPTYLIIQ
+380 PQLLRAGSTYLIIQ

-414 MARGPWAEVHAVSLQ
+414 MTSGPWSEVHAVNMQ

-451 GDGGTGRPGPPLVSR
+451 GEGGTGKPGPPLISR

-479 AFAEIQARQLTLQ
+479 AFSEIQSRQLTLQ
-492 WEPLGYNVTRC
+492 WEPLGYNLTRC

-509 LCYHYTLGSSH
+509 LCYRYFVGTGH
-520 NQTVRECVKMERGVS
+520 NQTFRECVKMERNAN

-545 RNVHV
+545 KNIHV
-550 RLVLTNPEG
+550 KLILSNPEG
-559 RKEGKEVTFQ
+559 RKEGKEVIFQ

-577 IAAESLTFT
+577 IASESLTFT

-592 FLKWEEPQE
+592 FLKWEEPVE

-608 YEISYQSVE
+608 YEISYQSIE

-664 GQAALTEITTNIS
+664 GQTALTEITTNIS
-677 APSFDYADM
+677 APTFDYGDM
-686 PSPLGESENTIT
+686 PSPLSESESTIT

-712 VYQVI
+712 TYQVI
-717 VEEERPR
+717 VEEDRPKK
-724 RLRREP
+724 LKREL
-730 GSQDCFPVPLTFD
+730 GGQECFPVPLTFD
-743 AALARGLVHY
+743 DAVSRGSVHY
-753 FGAELAASSLPE
+753 FGAELPASSLTE
-765 AMPFTVGDNQTYR
+765 AKPFTVGDNQTYS
-778 GFWNPPLEPRK
+778 GYWNPPLEPKK
-789 AYLIYFQAASHLKG
+789 AYLIYFQAMSNLKG
-803 ETRLNCIRLARKAA
+803 VSSCGTRVGCLCLGCWLDQAGAPPGDLGR
-817 CKESKQPLEVSQRS
+817 VSQHS

-844 LAVLILL
+844 LIVLIIL
-851 LGAIIIIIRKGRN
+851 LGAIIGPAAAPESPGDVSSCPLVPPLWVQGGDGDEV
-864 HYAYS
+864 HGFAPLTAPGFPS
-869 YYPKPVNMTKATVNY
+869 P
-884 RQEKTHMMSAV
+884 SA
-895 DRSFTDQSTLQEDER
+895 
-910 LGLSFMDAHGYS
+910 
-922 PRGDQRGGGVT
+922 GDQRSSVVN
-933 EASSL
+933 ESSSL

-944 RPCGRK
+944 RQCGRK

-987 ESFFEGW
+987 EVRASCGEVLGRVG
-994 DATKKKDKVKGAR
+994 D
-1007 QEPMPAYDRHRVKLH
+1007 DRHRVKLH
-1022 PMLGDPDA
+1022 PLLGDPNS
-1030 DYINANYIDIRI
+1030 DYINANYIDVSGDR
-1042 NREGYHR
+1042 
-1049 SNHFIATQGPKPE
+1049 PKQE

-1084 LVEVGRVKCSRY
+1084 LVEVGRVKCSKY
-1096 WPEDS
+1096 WPDDS
-1101 DMYGD
+1101 EMYGD
-1106 IKITLVKTE
+1106 IKITLVKSE
-1115 TLAEYVV
+1115 TLAEYAV
-1122 RSFALERRGYSARH
+1122 RTFALERRGYSARH
-1136 EVRQF
+1136 EVKQF
-1141 HFTAW
+1141 HFTSW

-1166 ASTPPDAGPVVIH
+1166 ASTPPDAGPIVIH

-1211 VKTLCSRRVNMI
+1211 VKTLCSRRINMI
-1223 QTEEQYIFIHDAILE
+1223 QTEEQYVFIHDAILE

-1245 TIPVSEFKA
+1245 SIPANEFKP
-1254 TYKEMIRIDPQSN
+1254 TYKEMVRIEPQSN

-1283 PLDVEECSIALLP
+1283 HLDVEECSIALLP
-1296 RNRDKNRSMDVLP
+1296 RNRERNRSMDVLP

-1314 PFLVST
+1314 PFLISV
-1320 DGDPNNYI
+1320 DGDSNNYI
-1328 NAALTDSYTRSA
+1328 NAALTDSYTKSA

-1348 LQSTTPDFWRLV
+1348 LQNTTTDFWRLV

-1369 MLNQLHQ
+1369 MLNQLNQ

-1385 YWPEPGRQQYGLM
+1385 YWPEPGLQQYGPM
-1398 EVEFVSGTADEDLVA
+1398 EVEYVSGAADEDIVSRL
-1413 RVFRVQ
+1413 FRVQ
-1419 NISRMQEGHLLVR
+1419 NITRLQEGHLMVR
-1432 HFQFLRWSAYRDT
+1432 HFQYLRWSPYRDT
-1445 PDSKKA
+1445 PDSKKS
-1451 FLHLLAAVDK
+1451 FLHLLAQVER
-1461 WQAESGDG
+1461 WQKESGDG

-1484 FCACATVLEMIR
+1484 FCASTMILEMIK
-1496 CHNLVDVFFA
+1496 CHNMADVFYA

-1520 LDQYHFCYDVA
+1520 LEQYHFCYDIA
-1531 LEYLEGLESR
+1531 LEYLESLETR

>member
-1 MLRVWSAPGPRLS
+1 MARAQALVLALTFQLCAP
-14 VCPGAARGGGAG
+14 
-26 CVVCVSLGCA
+26 
-36 RGARGPRNKLSWRRP
+36 
-51 VASPV
+51 
-56 GPGLRLGSEGWG
+56 ET
-68 PGGRRL
+68 
-74 RHVGLFVVSQVQ
+74 
-86 RGAGWWRIRD
+86 
-96 GAGSAGRRGR
+96 
-106 GPEGPARA
+106 ETPAA
-114 GCTFEETSDP
+114 GCTFEEASDP

-151 PADLPHGSYLVV
+151 PADLPHGSYLMV
-163 NASQHAPGQRA
+163 NTSQHAPGQRA

-205 LGIYVRVNGGPLG
+205 LGVYVRVNGGPLG

-315 QSGALLPAAGVRHI
+315 QSGALVPAAGVRHI
-329 SHRRFM
+329 SHRRFL
-335 ATFSLVAVS
+335 ATFPLAAVS
-344 REDQDLYRCVSQ
+344 RAEQDLYRCVSQ

-400 IGDGPIVRKEIEYR
+400 TGDGPIVRKEIEYR

-451 GDGGTGRPGPPLVSR
+451 GDGGTGRPGPPLISR

-520 NQTVRECVKMERGVS
+520 NQTIRECVKTEQGVS

-569 TDEDVPGG
+569 TDEDVPSG

-608 YEISYQSVE
+608 YEISYQSIE

-705 GRGAPIS
+705 GRGAPI
-712 VYQVI
+712 
-717 VEEERPR
+717 R
-724 RLRREP
+724 
-730 GSQDCFPVPLTFD
+730 
-743 AALARGLVHY
+743 
-753 FGAELAASSLPE
+753 
-765 AMPFTVGDNQTYR
+765 
-778 GFWNPPLEPRK
+778 
-789 AYLIYFQAASHLKG
+789 
-803 ETRLNCIRLARKAA
+803 
-817 CKESKQPLEVSQRS
+817 
-831 EEMGLILGICAGG
+831 
-844 LAVLILL
+844 
-851 LGAIIIIIRKGRN
+851 
-864 HYAYS
+864 
-869 YYPKPVNMTKATVNY
+869 KPVNMTKATVNY

-910 LGLSFMDAHGYS
+910 LGLSFMDTHGYS
-922 PRGDQRGGGVT
+922 TRGDQRSSGVT

-994 DATKKKDKVKGAR
+994 DATKKKDKVKGSR

-1022 PMLGDPDA
+1022 PMLGDPNA
-1030 DYINANYIDIRI
+1030 DYINANYID
-1042 NREGYHR
+1042 GYHR

-1084 LVEVGRVKCSRY
+1084 LVEVKCSRY

-1101 DMYGD
+1101 DTYGD

-1122 RSFALERRGYSARH
+1122 RTFALERRGYSARH

-1166 ASTPPDAGPVVIH
+1166 ASTPPDAGPIVIH

-1314 PFLVST
+1314 PFLIST

-1369 MLNQLHQ
+1369 MLNQLNQ

-1398 EVEFVSGTADEDLVA
+1398 EVEFMSGTADEDLVA

-1419 NISRMQEGHLLVR
+1419 NISRLQEGHLLVR

-1451 FLHLLAAVDK
+1451 FLHLLAEVDK

-1469 RTVVHCLNGGGRSGT
+1469 RTIVHCLNGGGRSGT

-1520 LDQYHFCYDVA
+1520 MDQYHFCYDVA

>member
-1 MLRVWSAPGPRLS
+1 MEEILIIPSPLVMGRVWQSSFPSALHPTQEMQNG
-14 VCPGAARGGGAG
+14 
-26 CVVCVSLGCA
+26 
-36 RGARGPRNKLSWRRP
+36 
-51 VASPV
+51 
-56 GPGLRLGSEGWG
+56 
-68 PGGRRL
+68 
-74 RHVGLFVVSQVQ
+74 
-86 RGAGWWRIRD
+86 
-96 GAGSAGRRGR
+96 
-106 GPEGPARA
+106 
-114 GCTFEETSDP
+114 
-124 AVPCEYSQAQYDDFQ
+124 EYSMLS
-139 WEQVRIHPGTRA
+139 PL
-151 PADLPHGSYLVV
+151 LPPTTGSYLMV
-163 NASQHAPGQRA
+163 NSSQHAPGQKA
-174 HVIFQSL
+174 HLLFQAL

-186 HCVQFSYFLY
+186 HCLQFSYFMY

-205 LGIYVRVNGGPLG
+205 LSAYVRVTGGPVG

-223 MTGSHGRQWHQAELA
+223 ASGSHGRQWHQAELA
-238 VSTFW
+238 VSLFW

-248 VLFEALIS
+248 VLFEAVVS
-256 PDRRGYMGLDDILL
+256 SERRGYLGLDDILL
-270 LSYPC
+270 LNYPC
-275 AKAPHFSRLGD
+275 SKAPHFSRLGD
-286 VEVNAGQNASFQCMA
+286 VEVNAGQNATFQCVA
-301 AGRAAEAERFLLQR
+301 AGKAAEAERFLMQR
-315 QSGALLPAAGVRHI
+315 QSGDVVPAASVKHI
-329 SHRRFM
+329 SHRRFL
-335 ATFSLVAVS
+335 ATFQLDEVS
-344 REDQDLYRCVSQ
+344 KEEQDLYRCVTQSS
-356 APRGA
+356 RGA

-380 PQLLRAGPTYLIIQ
+380 PQLLRAGSTYLIIQ

-414 MARGPWAEVHAVSLQ
+414 MTSGPWSEVHAVNMQ

-451 GDGGTGRPGPPLVSR
+451 GEGGTGKPGPPLISR

-479 AFAEIQARQLTLQ
+479 AFSEIQSRQLTLQ
-492 WEPLGYNVTRC
+492 WEPLGYNLTRC
-503 HTYTVS
+503 HTYTLS
-509 LCYHYTLGSSH
+509 LCYRYFVGTGH
-520 NQTVRECVKMERGVS
+520 NQTFQECVKMERNAN

-545 RNVHV
+545 KNIHV
-550 RLVLTNPEG
+550 KLILSNPEG
-559 RKEGKEVTFQ
+559 RKEGKEVIFQ

-577 IAAESLTFT
+577 IASESLTFT

-592 FLKWEEPQE
+592 FLKWEEPVE

-608 YEISYQSVE
+608 YEISYQSIE

-631 ISKLR
+631 VSKLR

-664 GQAALTEITTNIS
+664 GQTALTEITTNIS
-677 APSFDYADM
+677 APTFDYGDM
-686 PSPLGESENTIT
+686 PSPLSESESTIT

-712 VYQVI
+712 TYQVI
-717 VEEERPR
+717 VEEERPKK
-724 RLRREP
+724 LKREL
-730 GSQDCFPVPLTFD
+730 GGQECFPVPLTFD
-743 AALARGLVHY
+743 DAMSRGSVHY
-753 FGAELAASSLPE
+753 FGAELPASSLTE
-765 AMPFTVGDNQTYR
+765 AKPFTVGDNQTYS
-778 GFWNPPLEPRK
+778 GYWNPPLEPKK
-789 AYLIYFQAASHLKG
+789 AYLIYFQAMSNLKG
-803 ETRLNCIRLARKAA
+803 VSSRGTPKR
-817 CKESKQPLEVSQRS
+817 PLEVSQHS

-844 LAVLILL
+844 LIVLIIL
-851 LGAIIIIIRKGRN
+851 LGAIIVGQSCLLRASSPFLPFASCR
-864 HYAYS
+864 
-869 YYPKPVNMTKATVNY
+869 KPVNMTKATINY
-884 RQEKTHMMSAV
+884 RHEKTHMMSAI

-910 LGLSFMDAHGYS
+910 LGLSFMDTHNYS
-922 PRGDQRGGGVT
+922 NRVT
-933 EASSL
+933 PEISVVNESSSL

-944 RPCGRK
+944 RQCGRK

-987 ESFFEGW
+987 EVR
-994 DATKKKDKVKGAR
+994 A
-1007 QEPMPAYDRHRVKLH
+1007 PYDRHRVKLH
-1022 PMLGDPDA
+1022 PLLGDPNS
-1030 DYINANYIDIRI
+1030 DYINANYIDVLLVLPD
-1042 NREGYHR
+1042 H
-1049 SNHFIATQGPKPE
+1049 HWWPFLHPAGPKQE

-1084 LVEVGRVKCSRY
+1084 LVEVGRVKCSKY
-1096 WPEDS
+1096 WPDDS
-1101 DMYGD
+1101 EMYGD
-1106 IKITLVKTE
+1106 IKITLVKSE
-1115 TLAEYVV
+1115 TLAEYAV
-1122 RSFALERRGYSARH
+1122 RTFALERRGYSARH

-1141 HFTAW
+1141 HFTSW

-1166 ASTPPDAGPVVIH
+1166 ASTPPDAGPIVIH

-1211 VKTLCSRRVNMI
+1211 VKTLCSRRINMI

-1245 TIPVSEFKA
+1245 SIPASEFKP
-1254 TYKEMIRIDPQSN
+1254 TYKEMVRIEPQSN

-1283 PLDVEECSIALLP
+1283 HLDVEECSIALLP
-1296 RNRDKNRSMDVLP
+1296 RNRERNRSMDVLP

-1314 PFLVST
+1314 PFLISV
-1320 DGDPNNYI
+1320 DGDSNNYI
-1328 NAALTDSYTRSA
+1328 NAALTDSYTKSA

-1348 LQSTTPDFWRLV
+1348 LQNTTTDFWRLV

-1369 MLNQLHQ
+1369 MLNQLNQ
-1376 SNSAWPCLQ
+1376 SNSPCLQ
-1385 YWPEPGRQQYGLM
+1385 YWPEPGLQQYGPM
-1398 EVEFVSGTADEDLVA
+1398 EVEYVSGAADEDIVSRL
-1413 RVFRVQ
+1413 FRVQ
-1419 NISRMQEGHLLVR
+1419 NITRLQEGHLMVR
-1432 HFQFLRWSAYRDT
+1432 HFQYLRWSAYRDT
-1445 PDSKKA
+1445 PDSKKS
-1451 FLHLLAAVDK
+1451 FLHLLAQVER
-1461 WQAESGDG
+1461 WQKESGDG

-1484 FCACATVLEMIR
+1484 FCASTMILEMIK
-1496 CHNLVDVFFA
+1496 CHNMADVFYA

-1520 LDQYHFCYDVA
+1520 LVSIRHHQCPCIPPANTFSIPNPEEHYGHPHAEHVSVSMPMPCH
-1531 LEYLEGLESR
+1531 GLGWTRR

>member
-1 MLRVWSAPGPRLS
+1 MASAQAL
-14 VCPGAARGGGAG
+14 VLA
-26 CVVCVSLGCA
+26 LTFQLCA
-36 RGARGPRNKLSWRRP
+36 
-51 VASPV
+51 
-56 GPGLRLGSEGWG
+56 
-68 PGGRRL
+68 
-74 RHVGLFVVSQVQ
+74 
-86 RGAGWWRIRD
+86 
-96 GAGSAGRRGR
+96 
-106 GPEGPARA
+106 PETETPAA
-114 GCTFEETSDP
+114 GCTFEEASDP

-151 PADLPHGSYLVV
+151 PADLPHGSYLMV
-163 NASQHAPGQRA
+163 NTSQHAPGQRA

-205 LGIYVRVNGGPLG
+205 LGVYVRVNGGPLG

-315 QSGALLPAAGVRHI
+315 QSGALVPAAGVRHI
-329 SHRRFM
+329 SHRRFL
-335 ATFSLVAVS
+335 ATFPLAAVS
-344 REDQDLYRCVSQ
+344 RAEQDLYRCVSQ

-451 GDGGTGRPGPPLVSR
+451 GDGGTGRPGPPLISR

-509 LCYHYTLGSSH
+509 LCYHYILGSSH
-520 NQTVRECVKMERGVS
+520 NQTIRECVKTEQGVS

-608 YEISYQSVE
+608 YEISYQSIE

-705 GRGAPIS
+705 GRGAPI
-712 VYQVI
+712 
-717 VEEERPR
+717 R
-724 RLRREP
+724 R
-730 GSQDCFPVPLTFD
+730 D
-743 AALARGLVHY
+743 
-753 FGAELAASSLPE
+753 
-765 AMPFTVGDNQTYR
+765 
-778 GFWNPPLEPRK
+778 
-789 AYLIYFQAASHLKG
+789 
-803 ETRLNCIRLARKAA
+803 
-817 CKESKQPLEVSQRS
+817 
-831 EEMGLILGICAGG
+831 
-844 LAVLILL
+844 
-851 LGAIIIIIRKGRN
+851 

-910 LGLSFMDAHGYS
+910 LGLSFMDTHGYS
-922 PRGDQRGGGVT
+922 TRGDQRSGGVT

-994 DATKKKDKVKGAR
+994 DATKKKDKVKGSR

-1022 PMLGDPDA
+1022 PMLGDPNA
-1030 DYINANYIDIRI
+1030 DYINANYID
-1042 NREGYHR
+1042 GYHR

-1084 LVEVGRVKCSRY
+1084 LVEVKCSRY

-1101 DMYGD
+1101 DTYGD

-1122 RSFALERRGYSARH
+1122 RTFALERRGYSARH

-1166 ASTPPDAGPVVIH
+1166 ASTPPDAGPIVIH

-1314 PFLVST
+1314 PFLIST

-1369 MLNQLHQ
+1369 MLNQLNQ

-1398 EVEFVSGTADEDLVA
+1398 EVEFMSGTADEDLVA

-1419 NISRMQEGHLLVR
+1419 NISRLQEGHLLVR

-1451 FLHLLAAVDK
+1451 FLHLLAEVDK

-1469 RTVVHCLNGGGRSGT
+1469 RTIVHCLNGGGRSGT
-1484 FCACATVLEMIR
+1484 FCACSTVLEMIR

-1520 LDQYHFCYDVA
+1520 MDQYHFCYDVA

>member
-1 MLRVWSAPGPRLS
+1 MSWCGA
-14 VCPGAARGGGAG
+14 GAAFPQVKMG
-26 CVVCVSLGCA
+26 
-36 RGARGPRNKLSWRRP
+36 
-51 VASPV
+51 PV
-56 GPGLRLGSEGWG
+56 GCFRTTHGCSSQG
-68 PGGRRL
+68 PGESDGCPPAFVRL
-74 RHVGLFVVSQVQ
+74 R
-86 RGAGWWRIRD
+86 R
-96 GAGSAGRRGR
+96 
-106 GPEGPARA
+106 
-114 GCTFEETSDP
+114 C
-124 AVPCEYSQAQYDDFQ
+124 PC
-139 WEQVRIHPGTRA
+139 
-151 PADLPHGSYLVV
+151 SYLMV
-163 NASQHAPGQRA
+163 NASQHAAGQRA
-174 HVIFQSL
+174 HLLFQAL

-186 HCVQFSYFLY
+186 HCLQFSYFMY

-205 LGIYVRVNGGPLG
+205 LSAYVRVTGGPVG

-223 MTGSHGRQWHQAELA
+223 ASGSHGRQWHQAELA
-238 VSTFW
+238 VSLFW

-248 VLFEALIS
+248 VLFEAVIS
-256 PDRRGYMGLDDILL
+256 SERRGYLGLDDILL
-270 LSYPC
+270 LNYPC
-275 AKAPHFSRLGD
+275 SKAPHFSRLGD
-286 VEVNAGQNASFQCMA
+286 VEVNAGQNATFQCVA
-301 AGRAAEAERFLLQR
+301 AGKAAER
-315 QSGALLPAAGVRHI
+315 QSGEVVPAASVKHI
-329 SHRRFM
+329 SHRRFL
-335 ATFSLVAVS
+335 ATFQLDEVS
-344 REDQDLYRCVSQ
+344 KGEQDLYRCVTQSS
-356 APRGA
+356 RGA

-380 PQLLRAGPTYLIIQ
+380 PQLLRAGSTYLIIQ

-414 MARGPWAEVHAVSLQ
+414 MTSGPWSEVHAVNMQ

-451 GDGGTGRPGPPLVSR
+451 GEGGTGKPGPPLISR

-479 AFAEIQARQLTLQ
+479 AFSEIQSRQLTLQ
-492 WEPLGYNVTRC
+492 WEPLGYNLTRC

-509 LCYHYTLGSSH
+509 LCYRYLVGSGH
-520 NQTVRECVKMERGVS
+520 NQTFRECAKMERNAN

-545 RNVHV
+545 KNIHV
-550 RLVLTNPEG
+550 KLILSNPEG

-577 IAAESLTFT
+577 IASESLTFT

-592 FLKWEEPQE
+592 FLKWEEPVE

-608 YEISYQSVE
+608 YEISYQSIE

-631 ISKLR
+631 VSKLR

-664 GQAALTEITTNIS
+664 GQTALTEITTNIS
-677 APSFDYADM
+677 APTFDYGDM
-686 PSPLGESENTIT
+686 PSPLGESESTIT

-712 VYQVI
+712 TYQVI
-717 VEEERPR
+717 VEEDRPKKIK
-724 RLRREP
+724 REL
-730 GSQDCFPVPLTFD
+730 GGQECFPVPLTFD
-743 AALARGLVHY
+743 DAVSRGSVHY
-753 FGAELAASSLPE
+753 FGAELPASSLTE
-765 AMPFTVGDNQTYR
+765 AKPFTVGDNQTYS
-778 GFWNPPLEPRK
+778 GYWNPPLEPKK
-789 AYLIYFQAASHLKG
+789 AYLIYFQAMSNLKG
-803 ETRLNCIRLARKAA
+803 VSSRVANWGPPVCHQPHGVQGVLESGA
-817 CKESKQPLEVSQRS
+817 CFRS
-831 EEMGLILGICAGG
+831 FALGPPAG
-844 LAVLILL
+844 
-851 LGAIIIIIRKGRN
+851 
-864 HYAYS
+864 YF
-869 YYPKPVNMTKATVNY
+869 KPVNMTKATINY
-884 RQEKTHMMSAV
+884 RHEKTHMMSAI

-910 LGLSFMDAHGYS
+910 LGLSFMDTHNYS
-922 PRGDQRGGGVT
+922 NRGKDGEPRRAQLWSSSSTPKSVPRSVVN
-933 EASSL
+933 ESSSL

-944 RPCGRK
+944 RQCGRK

-987 ESFFEGW
+987 EVRASWAGDTLSLSPP
-994 DATKKKDKVKGAR
+994 DATLSPYLPD
-1007 QEPMPAYDRHRVKLH
+1007 DRHRVKLH
-1022 PMLGDPDA
+1022 PLLGDPNS
-1030 DYINANYIDIRI
+1030 DYINANYIDVT
-1042 NREGYHR
+1042 HTAAP
-1049 SNHFIATQGPKPE
+1049 SAHPAGPKQE

-1084 LVEVGRVKCSRY
+1084 LVEVGRVKCSKY
-1096 WPEDS
+1096 WPDDS
-1101 DMYGD
+1101 EMYGD
-1106 IKITLVKTE
+1106 IKITLVQSE
-1115 TLAEYVV
+1115 TLAEYAV
-1122 RSFALERRGYSARH
+1122 RTFALERRGYSARH
-1136 EVRQF
+1136 EVKQF
-1141 HFTAW
+1141 HFTSW

-1166 ASTPPDAGPVVIH
+1166 ASTPPDAGPIVIH

-1211 VKTLCSRRVNMI
+1211 VKTLCSRRINMI
-1223 QTEEQYIFIHDAILE
+1223 QTEEQYVFIHDAILE

-1245 TIPVSEFKA
+1245 SIPASEFKP
-1254 TYKEMIRIDPQSN
+1254 TYKEMVRIEPQSN

-1283 PLDVEECSIALLP
+1283 HLDVEECSIALLP
-1296 RNRDKNRSMDVLP
+1296 RNRERNRSMDVLP

-1314 PFLVST
+1314 PFLISV
-1320 DGDPNNYI
+1320 DGDSNNYI
-1328 NAALTDSYTRSA
+1328 NAALTDSYTKSA

-1348 LQSTTPDFWRLV
+1348 LQNTTTDFWRLV

-1369 MLNQLHQ
+1369 MLNQLNQ
-1376 SNSAWPCLQ
+1376 SNS
-1385 YWPEPGRQQYGLM
+1385 YWPEPGLQHYGPM
-1398 EVEFVSGTADEDLVA
+1398 EVEYVSGAADEDIVSRL
-1413 RVFRVQ
+1413 FRVQ
-1419 NISRMQEGHLLVR
+1419 NITRLQEGHLMVR
-1432 HFQFLRWSAYRDT
+1432 HFQYLRWSAYRDT
-1445 PDSKKA
+1445 PDSKKS
-1451 FLHLLAAVDK
+1451 FLHLLAQVER
-1461 WQAESGDG
+1461 WQKESGDG

-1484 FCACATVLEMIR
+1484 YCASTMILEMLK
-1496 CHNLVDVFFA
+1496 CHNMADVFYA

-1520 LDQYHFCYDVA
+1520 LVSVRHCQCPALEQRGGGVSSVNLFGDLQKSSGDMAVGSLLWVA
-1531 LEYLEGLESR
+1531 LLEQG